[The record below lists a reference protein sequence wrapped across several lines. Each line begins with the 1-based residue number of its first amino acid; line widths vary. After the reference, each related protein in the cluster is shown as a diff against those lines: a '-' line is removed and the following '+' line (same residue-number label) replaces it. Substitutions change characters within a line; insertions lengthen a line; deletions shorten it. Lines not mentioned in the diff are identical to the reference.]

1 MRGKVNHYE
10 LPAKDMK
17 RAQSFYKDVFG
28 WQINEL
34 PQMNYTL
41 LGGAMTDKDG
51 RVTEVG
57 AINGGMMERKEPF
70 LGPIVTIDVED
81 IDLALEEVAKHGGKA
96 MGTKQEV
103 PNMGWSA
110 YFWDPEGNLMGLW
123 QTTRQR

>member
-1 MRGKVNHYE
+1 M
-10 LPAKDMK
+10 PAKDVK

-41 LGGAMTDKDG
+41 LGGATTDKDG

-70 LGPIVTIDVED
+70 SGPVVTITVED
-81 IDLALEEVAKHGGKA
+81 IDWALKEVEKHGGKA
-96 MGTKQEV
+96 EGEKQEV
-103 PNMGWSA
+103 PSMGWSA
-110 YFWDPEGNLMGLW
+110 YFWDPEGNLMGLF
-123 QTTRQR
+123 QNTRQM